1 MTQHPVSL
9 GPVELVVLSFPG
21 NQIDGV
27 VKRAFADVSAE
38 GCATVI
44 DLIYLAK
51 DAKGTVDQIEFD
63 ESLAGTGLEGISIES
78 LGLVNDDD
86 LEIIRS
92 SMEPDTAAV
101 VLVYEQT
108 WARELAREVRGAGG
122 EVSLHVQVPRDTL
135 EAAMSMST
143 SSEN

>member
-1 MTQHPVSL
+1 MTQQPVSL

-21 NQIDGV
+21 NQIDGAV
-27 VKRAFADVSAE
+27 GRAFADVIANE
-38 GCATVI
+38 CATVV

-51 DAKGTVDQIEFD
+51 DAKGAVDQIEID
-63 ESLAGTGLEGISIES
+63 DSLAGTGLEGISVES

-86 LEIIRS
+86 LEVIRS

-122 EVSLHVQVPRDTL
+122 EVSLHVQVPRDAID
-135 EAAMSMST
+135 AALSVP
-143 SSEN
+143 SES